1 MPHGS
6 VIGAADEPA
15 RSSTLDEL
23 VARAVPLIEA
33 VVSRYANAFS
43 SPEDLR
49 DVAATAMMRLV
60 HRLGEASGR
69 ERAPILRFNDFVA
82 KLAFNTANDLLRER
96 FPARTRLKNRIRYVL
111 GHSSR
116 VTSWRS
122 KRGVAAGLSEWRDS
136 EPAGFSDD
144 VDLPPDDVES
154 ALVTL
159 FHRAGAAILLDD
171 VVETLATS
179 WNIVETEVVP
189 IEPVAASAP
198 SDERENLAELWSEIR
213 AMRPNHR
220 AALLLNLRDRDS
232 SAIELFILI
241 GVATIDE
248 LAAALEM
255 TAEELAAIWNSLPL
269 DDNSIAARLGVT
281 RQKVINFRRAARDRL
296 ARRLGFGE
304 NS

>member
-1 MPHGS
+1 MPHGR
-6 VIGAADEPA
+6 VIRAADESA
-15 RSSTLDEL
+15 GASTLDEL

-49 DVAATAMMRLV
+49 DVRATAMLRLV
-60 HRLGEASGR
+60 HRLGDASGQ
-69 ERAPILRFNDFVA
+69 ERPPIQRFNDFVA
-82 KLAFNTANDLLRER
+82 TLAFNTANDLLRER

-111 GHSSR
+111 GHSRR
-116 VTSWRS
+116 VASWRS
-122 KRGVAAGLSEWRDS
+122 KRGIAAGLSEWRHS
-136 EPAGFSDD
+136 EPAVFSCD
-144 VDLPPDDVES
+144 VELPPDDVES
-154 ALVTL
+154 ALVEL
-159 FHRAGAAILLDD
+159 FRQAGGAILLDD
-171 VVETLATS
+171 VVDAIAAS
-179 WNIVETEVVP
+179 WNVTETEVVP
-189 IEPVAASAP
+189 IEPVVTAAPA
-198 SDERENLAELWSEIR
+198 DERENLAQLWSEIR
-213 AMRPNHR
+213 ALRPNQR

-281 RQKVINFRRAARDRL
+281 RQQVINFRRAARDRL